1 MRHFL
6 KVITFCTVLFIGA
19 SASGQTLKFGHI
31 DFQQLLQTMPEREV
45 AQQAMT
51 KLQTDLENQL
61 GVMQKEYQT
70 KGQEYVAQV
79 KDMTDAVRQTKED
92 EIHSLQQR
100 IQTFTQQAQENL
112 QKEETKQFQPL
123 IDKARKAISDVAKEQ
138 GLIYVFE
145 VNGVLY
151 YNNTQSTDLMPL
163 VKTKLGITK

>member
-6 KVITFCTVLFIGA
+6 KVIAFCTVLFIGSSA
-19 SASGQTLKFGHI
+19 SAQTLKFGHI
-31 DFQQLLQTMPEREV
+31 GFQQLLQAMPEREV

-79 KDMTDAVRQTKED
+79 KEMTDAVRQTKED
-92 EIHSLQQR
+92 EIQSLQQR

-112 QKEETKQFQPL
+112 QKEEAKQFQP
-123 IDKARKAISDVAKEQ
+123 IIEKARAAINDVAKEQ

-151 YNNTQSTDLMPL
+151 YNATQSTDLMPL
-163 VKTKLGITK
+163 VKAKLGITK

>member
-6 KVITFCTVLFIGA
+6 KVITICAVLFIGA
-19 SASGQTLKFGHI
+19 SASAQTLKFGHI
-31 DFQQLLQTMPEREV
+31 DFQQLLQAMPERAV
-45 AQQAMT
+45 AQQAME
-51 KLQTDLENQL
+51 KLRGDLENQL

-92 EIHSLQQR
+92 EIQSLQQR
-100 IQTFTQQAQENL
+100 IQTFSQQAQDNL
-112 QKEETKQFQPL
+112 QKEESKQFQP
-123 IDKARKAISDVAKEQ
+123 IIEKARKAIGDVAKEQ

-151 YNNTQSTDLMPL
+151 YNTAQSIDLMPL
-163 VKTKLGITK
+163 TKTKLGIK